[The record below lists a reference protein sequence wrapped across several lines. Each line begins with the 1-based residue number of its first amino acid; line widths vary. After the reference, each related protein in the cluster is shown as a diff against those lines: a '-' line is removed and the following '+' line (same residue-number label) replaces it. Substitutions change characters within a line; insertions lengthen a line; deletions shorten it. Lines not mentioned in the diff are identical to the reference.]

1 MGDTMIINK
10 LSEILGRKKLKIVD
24 VINETGVTRPTLT
37 SLYYGNGKGI
47 SFDVLNKL
55 CGYLS
60 VTPGELF
67 AYYDIDV
74 VEIVIDFE
82 SIDAVSMKEYSPF
95 TGRIAFAQ
103 SKYPSFTFEGHLDDD
118 RHKHEYDLALYIDLP
133 RDKYLHM
140 FPDDVIEDHIENLL
154 FERIIN
160 ELSKYDDQAEL
171 GSVTFFYSD
180 EK

>member
-1 MGDTMIINK
+1 MIINK

-74 VEIVIDFE
+74 AEIVITFDH
-82 SIDAVSMKEYSPF
+82 IDAASFDGCAGF
-95 TGRIAFAQ
+95 TGSISFVQSRYPAF
-103 SKYPSFTFEGHLDDD
+103 SFKGFLDDRNRTHD
-118 RHKHEYDLALYIDLP
+118 YDLSIEIGLP

-140 FPDDVIEDHIENLL
+140 FPDDVIKEHIENLL

-160 ELSKYDDQAEL
+160 QLSETDDQAEL
-171 GSVTFFYSD
+171 GSVMFFYFD
-180 EK
+180 DK